1 MKKLLAIL
9 MSAVLVFGMT
19 GCGQKTE
26 TGDGGSSDGGN
37 NQQEQGGET
46 PTYKIGIMT
55 GTVSQGEEEFRAAE
69 DLKAQYG
76 DMIVTTTYPDSFMKE
91 TETTIANFMTMASD
105 PDVKAI
111 VVCQAV
117 PGISAAIEKAREL
130 RGEDLLIIAGT
141 PGEDPDMIASKADLV
156 LVADELGMGTTI
168 IEEAVKM
175 GAKTFV
181 HYSFPR
187 HMSYQMLSA
196 RRDIL
201 KKTAEEKGIVFVDAT
216 APDPTGDAGVPGT
229 QQFIL
234 EDIPRKVAEYGTD
247 TAFFGTNCAMQ
258 EPMIKSIVQQKA
270 LYPQQ
275 CCPSPFH
282 GYPGAFG
289 IEVPKD
295 KKGDVSFMVEQIQAK
310 VAEADMT
317 GRMATWPV
325 PVNMLFV
332 KGGVEYA
339 RAYIEGEFTEKVN
352 ADKLKAIFADA
363 GADVQLTNYK
373 NEATDKLYENYFMV
387 LSSYVVF

>member
-1 MKKLLAIL
+1 MKKLLAAL
-9 MSAVLVFGMT
+9 LSAMLVFGMV
-19 GCGQKTE
+19 GCGQNNS
-26 TGDGGSSDGGN
+26 GDGGGSDQPSGG
-37 NQQEQGGET
+37 GDAA
-46 PTYKIGIMT
+46 TYKIGIMT

-69 DLKAQYG
+69 KMKETYG
-76 DMIVTTTYPDSFMKE
+76 DMIITTTYPDSFMKE

-168 IEEAVKM
+168 IEEAEKM

-201 KKTAEEKGIVFVDAT
+201 KKTAEEKGILFVDAT

-234 EDIPRKVAEYGTD
+234 EDVPRKVAEYGVE
-247 TAFFGTNCAMQ
+247 TAFFGTNCSMQ
-258 EPMIKSIVQQKA
+258 EPMIKSVVQQKA

-289 IEVPKD
+289 IEVPAD
-295 KKGDVSFMVEQIQAK
+295 KQGDVPYMVEQIKAK
-310 VAEADMT
+310 VAEAGMT

-332 KGGVEYA
+332 EGGVEYA
-339 RAYIEGEFTEKVN
+339 KSYIEGEFTEKVN

-363 GADVQLTNYK
+363 GAEVQLTNYK